1 MKNASDHHVA
11 LVLVFMDEDY
21 LQSVPLL
28 VGVFLL
34 MDLSIGLRC
43 SVLWCWVRL
52 VANTKESLNP
62 TWTKFHL
69 WNYIG
74 PTKTFLSSG
83 GKNHRR
89 MCTTMK
95 ITHLGFHK
103 LCDNNLLLILQYVA
117 QNNVTTYIQSTRLFR
132 ILLIGINFDCLCKTI
147 WGLHVIMF
155 PLIYRV
161 FLTLKFYRILWKGL
175 HS

>member
-62 TWTKFHL
+62 T
-69 WNYIG
+69 
-74 PTKTFLSSG
+74 
-83 GKNHRR
+83 
-89 MCTTMK
+89 
-95 ITHLGFHK
+95 
-103 LCDNNLLLILQYVA
+103 
-117 QNNVTTYIQSTRLFR
+117 
-132 ILLIGINFDCLCKTI
+132 
-147 WGLHVIMF
+147 
-155 PLIYRV
+155 
-161 FLTLKFYRILWKGL
+161 
-175 HS
+175 